1 MPHILIDA
9 RESGTSTGRYID
21 KLIEHLHQL
30 HMQSPAD
37 AQHQFTLAAKPH
49 RIAYLQQIAPSFTST
64 AADFK
69 EFTFKQEQLAF
80 GRWLKQQHADL
91 VHFGKDHQPLLY
103 RGKTVTTMH
112 DLTTMRFTNPDKPLP
127 IYKFKQV
134 VYKQVVKVVAKKS
147 QHIITPTQFVKDDLI
162 KYTGVPADKITV
174 TYEAAEPITEEAT
187 PLATLQNKRFIMY
200 VGRPTPH
207 KNLQRLIAA
216 FQELQGSR
224 SEYSDLYLVL
234 AGKLDN
240 NYKKIQQKTQSEQ
253 IANIIYTDFI
263 TDGQLRWLY
272 ENCQAY
278 VFPSLSEGFGL
289 PGLEAMVHGAPV
301 ISSNATCLPEVYG
314 DAAHYFDPR
323 NTQDMASAI
332 NQVLSNER
340 LRTQL
345 INRGIDQAA
354 QYSWQ
359 RMAEQTLDIYNQ
371 ALSKQ

>member
-21 KLIEHLHQL
+21 KLIEHLHEL
-30 HMQSPAD
+30 HVQSPD
-37 AQHQFTLAAKPH
+37 ETKHRFTIATKPH
-49 RIAYLQQIAPSFTST
+49 RINYLQQIAPTFDVQV
-64 AADFK
+64 ADFK
-69 EFTFKQEQLAF
+69 EFTLKQEQLAF
-80 GRWLKQQHADL
+80 NDWLKQQKADL

-127 IYKFKQV
+127 VYKFKQL
-134 VYKQVVKVVAKKS
+134 VYKQVVKTVAKKS
-147 QHIITPTQFVKDDLI
+147 QHIITPTEFVKNDI
-162 KYTGVPADKITV
+162 VKYTGILPDKITV
-174 TYEAAEPITEEAT
+174 TYEAAEPISDEPAPLEAIKD
-187 PLATLQNKRFIMY
+187 KRFIMY

-207 KNLQRLIAA
+207 KNLQRLITA
-216 FQELQGSR
+216 FQELQGSQP
-224 SEYSDLYLVL
+224 EFKDLHLVL

-240 NYKKIQQKTQSEQ
+240 NYKQIQQKTRNEQ
-253 IANIIYTDFI
+253 IANIVYTDFI

-314 DAAHYFDPR
+314 DAAQYFDPISVS
-323 NTQDMASAI
+323 DMASAI
-332 NQVLSNER
+332 SQVLSNER

-354 QYSWQ
+354 KYSWQ
-359 RMAEQTLDIYNQ
+359 RMAEQTMGVYDQ
-371 ALSKQ
+371 ALQQP